1 MLTARRAR
9 RMRQSALPLCG
20 LAMGVSALSCA
31 HALEE
36 QAGEKKALDACD
48 RKLCTMLVEKNAAG
62 EDLKCNL
69 TKTWGKAAIKSAE
82 TQATKWGFGDAR
94 CTVQLNLSRAELVAA
109 LTAPDYKLKA
119 APHTVD
125 CLIEDEGG
133 TKSDQSHACPQDRVQ
148 EWQSGKGSH
157 QSSEDRWSRGRHQRA
172 FRGCSPGRPDRPVPP
187 LDGQVG
193 QSLHRQ
199 ALRQPARHRC
209 EGPRGQEV
217 ARSVRRLRLDFFCR

>member
-125 CLIEDEGG
+125 CLIEDDGG
-133 TKSDQSHACPQDRVQ
+133 TKSIKATLAPKIEFRN
-148 EWQSGKGSH
+148 GKAEKVRINLQKIDGPGAVTSVL
-157 QSSEDRWSRGRHQRA
+157 SAAARLEDRIGLFHRSMVKSVNRYIDKHCANLLATAAKDRA
-172 FRGCSPGRPDRPVPP
+172 GKK
-187 LDGQVG
+187 
-193 QSLHRQ
+193 
-199 ALRQPARHRC
+199 
-209 EGPRGQEV
+209 
-217 ARSVRRLRLDFFCR
+217 